1 MTTSLLG
8 SRVKRREDARLLRGT
23 GKYVDDVKLAG
34 MLSMQLLRSPHAHA
48 KITNIDASA
57 ADVADGVVAVY
68 TGEQLKDEQGSVP
81 CGWVVPDTKEVV
93 HPPIAIDT
101 VRFVGDIVAAVV
113 ARTPEAAADAVR
125 LIDVDYETLP
135 VVVKTGEATS
145 AGAPQL
151 HHDAPDNVAFNWE
164 VGGGDVDAA
173 IKDAEVVVEQA
184 MINQRLVPNAMET
197 RGIVCD
203 YNHGSNQLTMWTSTQ
218 IPHLVRLLLALTIG
232 HPEHLIR
239 VIAPDVGGAFG
250 SKLYMY
256 AEEVIAAVVA
266 KRVRRPVKW
275 IESRQE
281 AYMATTHGRDH
292 VSTGTIA
299 GNRDGIITALNVDT
313 TANMGAYLSTFA
325 PLVPTLLYGLMMG
338 GPYDLANLR
347 CRVTAVYT
355 NTTPVDAYRGAGRPE
370 AVYIVERL
378 VDMFAAKIGMDPGKL
393 RRKNF
398 IAPFTDGHTVAT
410 GVSYDSGNYHL
421 PFDRAM
427 EIVGYEDFRKE
438 QAAAR
443 AKGRLLGLGL
453 STYVEISGGA
463 PSHVAVTL
471 GARAGLWESATV
483 RVNPT
488 GTIRVFTGASSH
500 GQGHETAF
508 AQLVA
513 GDLGIPIENVE
524 IVHGDTDQV
533 QFGTGTFG
541 SRSAAVGGGAINA
554 AVTKIKDKAKKLAA
568 HLLEAAP
575 EDIVYEDGKLFV
587 KGAPS
592 EAKTFGDIALAAHV
606 YAGELPEG
614 MEPGLEETSFFD
626 PGNFTWPFGT
636 HIAVVEVDA
645 DTGAVTPLRYIA
657 VDDVGNIINPM
668 IVDGMV
674 HGGAAQGLGQAL
686 QEEAVYDDDGQP
698 LTGSMMDYAVPSAED
713 LPNYEVDQTVT
724 PSPVNPM
731 GVKGAGE
738 TATIAG
744 SPAVINAVVD
754 ALAHLG
760 VTHLDMPAKPE
771 NVWRVMR
778 DAQA

>member
-1 MTTSLLG
+1 MTTSLFG
-8 SRVKRREDARLLRGT
+8 SRVKRREDARLLRGV
-23 GKYVDDVKLAG
+23 GKYVDDVKLVG
-34 MLSMQLLRSPHAHA
+34 MHYMQLVRSPFAHA
-48 KITNIDASA
+48 KITSIDASA
-57 ADVADGVVAVY
+57 AEAFEGVVGVF
-68 TGEQLKDEQGSVP
+68 TGAQLKDEQGTVP
-81 CGWVVPDTKEVV
+81 CGWVVPDTKEVA

-113 ARTPEAAADAVR
+113 ADSAEAAIDAAR
-125 LIDVDYETLP
+125 LVDVDYETLP
-135 VVVKTGEATS
+135 VAVKTGEATKPGS
-145 AGAPQL
+145 AQI
-151 HHDAPDNVAFNWE
+151 HHDAPNNIAFEWE
-164 VGGGDVDAA
+164 VGGGDVDGA
-173 IKDAEVVVEQA
+173 IKDADVVVEQR

-203 YNHGSNQLTMWTSTQ
+203 YNHGTNQLTMWTSTQ
-218 IPHLVRLLLALTIG
+218 IPHLVRLLLALTIN

-239 VIAPDVGGAFG
+239 IIAPDVGGAFG

-266 KRVRRPVKW
+266 KRVRRPIKW

-299 GNRDGIITALNVDT
+299 GNRDGTIKALAVDT

-325 PLVPTLLYGLMMG
+325 PLIPTLLYGLMMG
-338 GPYDLANLR
+338 GQYELRNLR
-347 CRVTAVYT
+347 CRVTAVFT
-355 NTTPVDAYRGAGRPE
+355 NTTPVDAYRGADRPE
-370 AVYIVERL
+370 AVYIIERL
-378 VDMFAAKIGMDPGKL
+378 VDMFAAEIGMDPATV
-393 RRKNF
+393 RRKNL
-398 IAPFTDGHTVAT
+398 IPPFADGYEAAT
-410 GVSYDSGNYHL
+410 GVSYDSGNYEGA
-421 PFDRAM
+421 FDKAL

-443 AKGRLLGLGL
+443 AEGRLLGLGI
-453 STYVEISGGA
+453 STYVEISGAA
-463 PSHVAVTL
+463 PSSVAVTL

-488 GTIRVFTGASSH
+488 GTIRVFTGACSS

-508 AQLVA
+508 AQMVA
-513 GDLGIPIENVE
+513 GELGVPMENVE
-524 IVHGDTDQV
+524 VVHGDTDQV

-541 SRSAAVGGGAINA
+541 SRSASVGGGAIDA
-554 AVTKIKDKAKKLAA
+554 AVTKIKNKAKKLAA

-587 KGAPS
+587 KGAPGES
-592 EAKTFGDIALAAHV
+592 KTFGDIALAAHV

-626 PGNFTWPFGT
+626 PSNFTWPFGT
-636 HIAVVEVDA
+636 HIAIIEVDP

-686 QEEAVYDDDGQP
+686 QEEAIYDDDGQL
-698 LTGSMMDYAVPSAED
+698 LTGTMMDYAVPSAED
-713 LPNYEVDQTVT
+713 LPMYEVDQTIT
-724 PSPVNPM
+724 PTPANPM

-760 VTHLDMPAKPE
+760 VKHLDMPAKPE

>member
-1 MTTSLLG
+1 M
-8 SRVKRREDARLLRGT
+8 
-23 GKYVDDVKLAG
+23 
-34 MLSMQLLRSPHAHA
+34 
-48 KITNIDASA
+48 
-57 ADVADGVVAVY
+57 
-68 TGEQLKDEQGSVP
+68 
-81 CGWVVPDTKEVV
+81 
-93 HPPIAIDT
+93 
-101 VRFVGDIVAAVV
+101 RFVGDIVAAVV
-113 ARTPEAAADAVR
+113 ARTSQVAHDAVM
-125 LIDVDYETLP
+125 LVDVEYETLP
-135 VVVKTGEATS
+135 VMVGTADAAKD
-145 AGAPQL
+145 GAPQL
-151 HHDAPDNVAFNWE
+151 HHDAPNNTAFDWE
-164 VGGGDVDAA
+164 VAGGDVDAA
-173 IKDAEVVVEQA
+173 IRDAEVVVKQT

-203 YNHGSNQLTMWTSTQ
+203 YNHGTNQLTMWTSTQ

-239 VIAPDVGGAFG
+239 VIAPDVGGGFG

-299 GNRDGIITALNVDT
+299 GSRDGIITGINVDT

-325 PLVPTLLYGLMMG
+325 PLIPTLLYGLMMG
-338 GPYDLANLR
+338 GPYVLDNLR
-347 CRVTAVYT
+347 CRVKAVYT

-378 VDMFAAKIGMDPGKL
+378 VDMFAAKIGMDPAEL
-393 RRKNF
+393 RRKNL
-398 IAPFTDGHTVAT
+398 IPPFDDGYAVAT
-410 GVSYDSGNYHL
+410 GVTYDSGNYEL
-421 PFDRAM
+421 AFNRALEM
-427 EIVGYEDFRKE
+427 VGYEDFRKE
-438 QAAAR
+438 QVAAR
-443 AKGRLLGLGL
+443 AEGRLLGLGL
-453 STYVEISGGA
+453 STYVEICGGA

-500 GQGHETAF
+500 GQGHETSF

-541 SRSAAVGGGAINA
+541 SRSAAVGGGAISL

-575 EDIVYEDGKLFV
+575 EDIVYEDGKMFV
-587 KGAPS
+587 KGAPG
-592 EAKTFGDIALAAHV
+592 EAKAFGDIALAAHV

-626 PGNFTWPFGT
+626 PSNFTWPFGT
-636 HIAVVEVDA
+636 HIAVVEIDP

-657 VDDVGNIINPM
+657 VDDVGNVINPM

-686 QEEAVYDDDGQP
+686 QEEAIYDAEGQL
-698 LTGSMMDYAVPSAED
+698 LTGTMMDYAVPSAED
-713 LPNYEVDQTVT
+713 LPNFEVDQTVT
-724 PSPVNPM
+724 PTLVNPL